1 MIRRVSRGARFLLMS
16 IAWIAVCALL
26 FFALRDVE
34 DPSRR
39 QDRILS
45 ADAGRIALRLLR
57 DRDPRR
63 FRDYH
68 VVHVGWARAGEGGR
82 ERRWVVLADRVPHT
96 ALREAFVVELAAD
109 GKPLRIRK
117 PVT

>member
-1 MIRRVSRGARFLLMS
+1 LPYWPLYLGWVAFCAILFLALRGA
-16 IAWIAVCALL
+16 
-26 FFALRDVE
+26 E

-45 ADAGRIALRLLR
+45 ADAGRIAVGILR
-57 DRDPRR
+57 DRDPQR

-68 VVHVGWARAGEGGR
+68 VVHVGWARAGEGAP

-96 ALREAFVVELAAD
+96 SLREAIVVELGAN
-109 GKPLRIRK
+109 GELLRIRR
-117 PVT
+117 PAAR